1 MARNAPAKLPRSSRV
16 FPFRENRLIGI
27 GAIRYS
33 RLMPLRPVLAFAL
46 LGSLPLA
53 AAPTKEAVIDAMK
66 RASDA
71 FVEKAAVEGGFVY
84 YVTLEGRRLGEGEA
98 TATEIW
104 VQPPGTPAVGE
115 AFLDAHEATGD
126 AFFLT
131 AALNAGKA
139 LAYGQLESGGWRNS
153 IDFDSAGPRID
164 QYRNGKGKGK
174 NFSTLDDDITQ
185 SSLGFLFRLE
195 AAASGKEPAIRDAI
209 DYAWPRLLA
218 AQFANGGFPQGWTGP
233 VPDRPTVKASFPTYD
248 WRTEGRI
255 KEYWNEYTLND
266 GMALTM
272 TETLLRAHRFGQKTE
287 ALESLKRFGEFL
299 LLAQLPDP
307 QPAWAQQ
314 YGPDMHP
321 IWARAFEPPAVSG
334 RESEDAM
341 LALLRIAE
349 VTGDEKFLAPIVPA
363 VKYLE
368 SSLLPDGQLSR
379 YYEIGTNKPLYMQRN
394 GKAYELTNDD
404 ANLPDHY
411 GWKNPSR
418 LDRIKQAYRARL
430 AGRSVDELLAP
441 APVEATAVEEVIG
454 GMDPDGLWITT
465 HGTSEERLVGQP
477 KFAAGEKYLSSE
489 RFAENLR
496 LLSRFVKGLSR

>member
-1 MARNAPAKLPRSSRV
+1 MTSRILV
-16 FPFRENRLIGI
+16 SLG
-27 GAIRYS
+27 
-33 RLMPLRPVLAFAL
+33 VLTI
-46 LGSLPLA
+46 LPLH
-53 AAPTKEAVIDAMK
+53 AAPTREEIVATMK
-66 RASDA
+66 RAAAA
-71 FVEKAAVEGGFVY
+71 FVEKASVEGGFVY

-98 TATEIW
+98 TGTEIW

-115 AFLDAHEATGD
+115 AFLDAYEATGD
-126 AFFLT
+126 GSFIE
-131 AALNAGKA
+131 AALKAGKA

-153 IDFDSAGPRID
+153 IDFDPSGPRID

-174 NFSTLDDDITQ
+174 NFSTLDDNITQ
-185 SSLGFLFRLE
+185 SALGFLMRLDSLTKGSDPE
-195 AAASGKEPAIRDAI
+195 IRAAI
-209 DYAWPRLLA
+209 DHALPRLLA

-233 VPDRPTVKASFPTYD
+233 VADRPVVKASFPDYD

-272 TETLLRAHRFGQKTE
+272 TETLLRAHRLAGSAE
-287 ALESLKRFGEFL
+287 ALAALKRFGEFL

-368 SSLLPDGQLSR
+368 SSLLPDGQLAR
-379 YYEIGTNKPLYMQRN
+379 YYEIGTNRPLYMQRN
-394 GKAYELTNDD
+394 GKGYELTNDD
-404 ANLPDHY
+404 SNLPDHY
-411 GWKNPSR
+411 GWKNPTR
-418 LDRIKQAYRARL
+418 LDLIKNAYGARL
-430 AGRSVDELLAP
+430 AGRPLAEALEP
-441 APVEATAVEEVIG
+441 AAVEVAEVEKVIG
-454 GMDPDGLWITT
+454 AMDSSGLWM
-465 HGTSEERLVGQP
+465 TSHDGSDERLVGQP
-477 KFAAGEKYLSSE
+477 KFVVGEKYLSSE

-496 LLSRFVKGLSR
+496 VLSGYVKGLSR

>member
-1 MARNAPAKLPRSSRV
+1 MIPRTLV
-16 FPFRENRLIGI
+16 ALV
-27 GAIRYS
+27 A
-33 RLMPLRPVLAFAL
+33 LAT
-46 LGSLPLA
+46 LPLH
-53 AAPTKEAVIDAMK
+53 AAPTREEMVASMK
-66 RASDA
+66 RATVA
-71 FVEKAAVEGGFVY
+71 FVEKASVEGGFVY

-115 AFLDAHEATGD
+115 AFLDAYEATGD
-126 AFFLT
+126 GSFLE
-131 AALNAGKA
+131 AALKAGKA

-153 IDFDSAGPRID
+153 VDFDASGPRID
-164 QYRNGKGKGK
+164 QYRDGKGKGK

-185 SSLGFLFRLE
+185 SALGFLMRLD
-195 AAASGKEPAIRDAI
+195 SLSKGRDPDIRAAI
-209 DYAWPRLLA
+209 DHALPCLLA
-218 AQFANGGFPQGWTGP
+218 AQFPNGGFPQGWTGP
-233 VPDRPTVKASFPTYD
+233 VADRPAVKASFPDYD

-272 TETLLRAHRFGQKTE
+272 TETLLRAHRLAGRAE
-287 ALESLKRFGEFL
+287 ALEALKRFGEFL

-334 RESEDAM
+334 RESEDAL

-368 SSLLPDGQLSR
+368 SSLLPDGQLAR
-379 YYEIGTNKPLYMQRN
+379 YYEIGTNQPLYMQRN
-394 GKAYELTNDD
+394 GKGYELTNDD
-404 ANLPDHY
+404 SNLPDHY
-411 GWKNPSR
+411 GWKNPTR
-418 LDRIKQAYRARL
+418 LDLIKNAYLARM
-430 AGRSVDELLAP
+430 AGRPLAEVLDP
-441 APVEATAVEEVIG
+441 APVDAAMVEKVIG
-454 GMDPDGLWITT
+454 ELDSSGLWITS
-465 HGTSEERLVGQP
+465 HDGSEARLVGQP
-477 KFAAGEKYLSSE
+477 KFATGEKYLSSE

-496 LLSRFVKGLSR
+496 VLSGYVKGLTP

>member
-1 MARNAPAKLPRSSRV
+1 MTSRILV
-16 FPFRENRLIGI
+16 SLG
-27 GAIRYS
+27 
-33 RLMPLRPVLAFAL
+33 VLTI
-46 LGSLPLA
+46 LPLH
-53 AAPTKEAVIDAMK
+53 AAPTREEIVAAMK
-66 RASDA
+66 RATGA
-71 FVEKAAVEGGFVY
+71 FVEKASVEGGFVY

-126 AFFLT
+126 NYFLK
-131 AALNAGKA
+131 AALKAGKA

-153 IDFDSAGPRID
+153 IDFDASGPRID

-174 NFSTLDDDITQ
+174 NFSTLDDNITQ
-185 SSLGFLFRLE
+185 SALGFLMRLDSLSKGSDPE
-195 AAASGKEPAIRDAI
+195 ISAAI
-209 DYAWPRLLA
+209 DHALPRLLA

-233 VPDRPTVKASFPTYD
+233 VADRPVVKASFPDYD

-272 TETLLRAHRFGQKTE
+272 TETLLRAHRLAGRVE
-287 ALESLKRFGEFL
+287 ALDALKRFGEFL

-349 VTGDEKFLAPIVPA
+349 VSGDEKILAPIVPA

-368 SSLLPDGQLSR
+368 SSLLPDGQLAR

-394 GKAYELTNDD
+394 GKGYELTNDD
-404 ANLPDHY
+404 SNLPDHY
-411 GWKNPSR
+411 GWKNPTR
-418 LDRIKQAYRARL
+418 LDLIKNAYRAKM
-430 AGRSVDELLAP
+430 AGRPLAEVLDP
-441 APVEATAVEEVIG
+441 ASVEAVMVEKVIG
-454 GMDPDGLWITT
+454 EMDSSGLWITT
-465 HGTSEERLVGQP
+465 HDGSEERLVGQP

-496 LLSRFVKGLSR
+496 ILSGYLKVLSR

>member
-1 MARNAPAKLPRSSRV
+1 MLGAMLS
-16 FPFRENRLIGI
+16 RLILVV
-27 GAIRYS
+27 S
-33 RLMPLRPVLAFAL
+33 FF
-46 LGSLPLA
+46 GSLPLA
-53 AAPTKEAVIDAMK
+53 AAPTKEDLAAAMK
-66 RASDA
+66 RAATA

-84 YVTLEGRRLGEGEA
+84 YVTLDGRRLGEGGA

-126 AFFLT
+126 ALFLK
-131 AALNAGKA
+131 AALQAGNA
-139 LAYGQLESGGWRNS
+139 LVYGQLESGGWRNS
-153 IDFDSAGPRID
+153 IDFDPAGPRVD

-185 SSLGFLFRLE
+185 STLGFLFRLE
-195 AAASGKEPAIRDAI
+195 AAAPGKEPAIRDAI
-209 DYAWPRLLA
+209 DHAWPRLLA

-233 VPDRPTVKASFPTYD
+233 VPDRPVVKASFPTYD

-272 TETLLRAHRFGQKTE
+272 TETLLRAHRYGKKPE
-287 ALESLKRFGEFL
+287 ALEALKRFGEFL
-299 LLAQLPDP
+299 LLAQLPEP

-334 RESEDAM
+334 RESEDVM
-341 LALLRIAE
+341 IALLRIAE
-349 VTGDEKFLAPIVPA
+349 VTGDDRFLAPIVPA

-368 SSLLPDGQLSR
+368 SSLLPDGRLAR
-379 YYEIGTNKPLYMQRN
+379 YYEIGTNRPLYMQRN
-394 GKAYELTNDD
+394 GKVYELTNDD
-404 ANLPDHY
+404 SKLPDHY

-418 LDRIKQAYRARL
+418 LDRIKQAYRAKM
-430 AGRSVDELLAP
+430 AGKPVDEILAP
-441 APVEATAVEEVIG
+441 SAIGVAEVEKVLAELDG
-454 GMDPDGLWITT
+454 DGLWITT
-465 HGTSEERLVGQP
+465 HDGSEERLVGQP
-477 KFAAGEKYLSSE
+477 EFKEGERYLSSE

-496 LLSRFVKGLSR
+496 VLSGYLKGLSR

>member
-1 MARNAPAKLPRSSRV
+1 
-16 FPFRENRLIGI
+16 
-27 GAIRYS
+27 
-33 RLMPLRPVLAFAL
+33 MPLRPVLAFAL
-46 LGSLPLA
+46 LAPLPLA
-53 AAPTKEAVIDAMK
+53 AAPTKEEVIEAMK
-66 RASDA
+66 RATAA

-84 YVTLEGRRLGEGEA
+84 YVTLDGRRLGEGEA

-115 AFLDAHEATGD
+115 AFLDALEATGD
-126 AFFLT
+126 ESYLA
-131 AALNAGKA
+131 AALRAGKA

-153 IDFDSAGPRID
+153 IDFDPAGPRID
-164 QYRNGKGKGK
+164 QYRNGKGKGN

-185 SSLGFLFRLE
+185 AALGFLFRLE
-195 AAASGKEPAIRDAI
+195 AAAPGKEPAVRDAI
-209 DYAWPRLLA
+209 DHAWPRLLA

-233 VPDRPTVKASFPTYD
+233 VPDRPVVKASFPTYD

-255 KEYWNEYTLND
+255 KEFWNEYTLND

-272 TETLLRAHRFGQKTE
+272 TETLLRAHRFGQKPG
-287 ALESLKRFGEFL
+287 ALEALKRFGEFL

-341 LALLRIAE
+341 IALLRIAE
-349 VTGDEKFLAPIVPA
+349 ATGDDRFLAPIVPA

-368 SSLLPDGQLSR
+368 SSLLPDGRLAR
-379 YYEIGTNKPLYMQRN
+379 YYEIGTNRPLYMRRN

-411 GWKNPSR
+411 GWKNPAK
-418 LDRIKQAYRARL
+418 LDLIKSAYRARL
-430 AGRSVDELLAP
+430 AGRAVDEVLAP
-441 APVEATAVEEVIG
+441 APVGVAEVEGVIAA
-454 GMDPDGLWITT
+454 MDAGGLWITT
-465 HGTSEERLVGQP
+465 HGGSEERLVGQP
-477 KFAAGEKYLSSE
+477 KFAEGEPYLSSE
-489 RFAENLR
+489 RFAGNLR
-496 LLSRFVKGLSR
+496 ILAAYLKGLSR

>member
-1 MARNAPAKLPRSSRV
+1 MISRTLV
-16 FPFRENRLIGI
+16 TLV
-27 GAIRYS
+27 AS
-33 RLMPLRPVLAFAL
+33 AM
-46 LGSLPLA
+46 LPLH
-53 AAPTKEAVIDAMK
+53 AAPNREEVVASMK
-66 RASDA
+66 RATGA
-71 FVEKAAVEGGFVY
+71 FVEKASVEGGFVY
-84 YVTLEGRRLGEGEA
+84 YVTLDGRRLGEGEA

-115 AFLDAHEATGD
+115 AFLDAYEATGD
-126 AFFLT
+126 GSFLE
-131 AALNAGKA
+131 AALKAGKA

-153 IDFDSAGPRID
+153 IDFDPAGPRID

-174 NFSTLDDDITQ
+174 NFSTLDDNITQ
-185 SSLGFLFRLE
+185 SALGYLMRLDSLSKG
-195 AAASGKEPAIRDAI
+195 SDPDIRAAI
-209 DYAWPRLLA
+209 DHALPRLLA
-218 AQFANGGFPQGWTGP
+218 AQFENGGFPQGWTGP
-233 VPDRPTVKASFPTYD
+233 VADRPVVKASFPEYD

-272 TETLLRAHRFGQKTE
+272 TETLLRAHRLAGRAE
-287 ALESLKRFGEFL
+287 ALDALKHFGDFL

-368 SSLLPDGQLSR
+368 SSLLPDGQLAR
-379 YYEIGTNKPLYMQRN
+379 YYEIGTNQPLYMQRN
-394 GKAYELTNDD
+394 GKGYELTNDD
-404 ANLPDHY
+404 SNLPDHY
-411 GWKNPSR
+411 GWKNPTR
-418 LDRIKQAYRARL
+418 LDLIKNTYRAKM
-430 AGRSVDELLAP
+430 AGRPLAEVLDP
-441 APVEATAVEEVIG
+441 APVEATMVEKVIG
-454 GMDPDGLWITT
+454 EMDSSGLWITT
-465 HGTSEERLVGQP
+465 HDGSEERLVGQP
-477 KFAAGEKYLSSE
+477 KFAVGEKYLGSE

-496 LLSRFVKGLSR
+496 VLSGFVKGLTP

>member
-1 MARNAPAKLPRSSRV
+1 MISRILV
-16 FPFRENRLIGI
+16 TLVAL
-27 GAIRYS
+27 AI
-33 RLMPLRPVLAFAL
+33 
-46 LGSLPLA
+46 LPLHA
-53 AAPTKEAVIDAMK
+53 TPTREEVVGTMK
-66 RASDA
+66 RATGA
-71 FVEKAAVEGGFVY
+71 FVEKASVEGGFVY

-115 AFLDAHEATGD
+115 AFLNAYEATGD
-126 AFFLT
+126 GYFLE
-131 AALNAGKA
+131 AALKAGKA

-153 IDFDSAGPRID
+153 IDFDPSGPRID

-174 NFSTLDDDITQ
+174 NFSTLDDNITQ
-185 SSLGFLFRLE
+185 SALGFLMRLDSLTKGSDSE
-195 AAASGKEPAIRDAI
+195 IRAAI
-209 DYAWPRLLA
+209 DHALPRLLA

-233 VPDRPTVKASFPTYD
+233 VADRPVVKASFPEYD

-272 TETLLRAHRFGQKTE
+272 TETLLRAHRLAGHAE
-287 ALESLKRFGEFL
+287 ALEALKRFGEFL
-299 LLAQLPDP
+299 LLAQLADP

-368 SSLLPDGQLSR
+368 SSLLPDGQLAR

-394 GKAYELTNDD
+394 GKGYELTNDD
-404 ANLPDHY
+404 SNLPDHY
-411 GWKNPSR
+411 GWKNPTR
-418 LDRIKQAYRARL
+418 LDLIKNAYRARM
-430 AGRSVDELLAP
+430 AGRPLAEVLDP
-441 APVEATAVEEVIG
+441 APVEAATVAKLMGEL
-454 GMDPDGLWITT
+454 DSSGLWVTT
-465 HGTSEERLVGQP
+465 HDGSDERLVGQP

-496 LLSRFVKGLSR
+496 ALSGFLKGLTP

>member
-1 MARNAPAKLPRSSRV
+1 M
-16 FPFRENRLIGI
+16 
-27 GAIRYS
+27 
-33 RLMPLRPVLAFAL
+33 
-46 LGSLPLA
+46 LPLH
-53 AAPTKEAVIDAMK
+53 AAPNREEVVASMK
-66 RASDA
+66 RATGA
-71 FVEKAAVEGGFVY
+71 FVEKASVEGGFVY
-84 YVTLEGRRLGEGEA
+84 YVTLDGRRLGEGEA

-115 AFLDAHEATGD
+115 AFLDAYEATGD
-126 AFFLT
+126 GSFLE
-131 AALNAGKA
+131 AALKAGKA

-153 IDFDSAGPRID
+153 IDFDPAGPRID
-164 QYRNGKGKGK
+164 QYRNGNGKGK
-174 NFSTLDDDITQ
+174 NFSTLDDNITQ
-185 SSLGFLFRLE
+185 SALGYLMRLDSLSKG
-195 AAASGKEPAIRDAI
+195 SDPDIRAAI
-209 DYAWPRLLA
+209 DHALPRLLA
-218 AQFANGGFPQGWTGP
+218 AQFENGGFPQGWTGP
-233 VPDRPTVKASFPTYD
+233 VADRPVVKASFPEYD

-272 TETLLRAHRFGQKTE
+272 TETLLRAHRLAGRAE
-287 ALESLKRFGEFL
+287 ALDALKHFGDFL

-368 SSLLPDGQLSR
+368 SSLLPDGQLAR
-379 YYEIGTNKPLYMQRN
+379 YYEIGTNQPLYMQRN
-394 GKAYELTNDD
+394 GKGYELTNDD
-404 ANLPDHY
+404 SNLPDHY
-411 GWKNPSR
+411 GWKNPTR
-418 LDRIKQAYRARL
+418 LDLIKNTYRAKM
-430 AGRSVDELLAP
+430 AGRPLAEVLDP
-441 APVEATAVEEVIG
+441 APVEATMVEKVIG
-454 GMDPDGLWITT
+454 EMDSSGLWITT
-465 HGTSEERLVGQP
+465 HDGSEERLVGQP
-477 KFAAGEKYLSSE
+477 KFAVGEKYLGSE

-496 LLSRFVKGLSR
+496 VLSGFVKGLTP

>member
-1 MARNAPAKLPRSSRV
+1 M
-16 FPFRENRLIGI
+16 
-27 GAIRYS
+27 
-33 RLMPLRPVLAFAL
+33 
-46 LGSLPLA
+46 LPLH
-53 AAPTKEAVIDAMK
+53 AAPNREEVVASMK
-66 RASDA
+66 RATGA
-71 FVEKAAVEGGFVY
+71 FVEKASVEGGFVY
-84 YVTLEGRRLGEGEA
+84 YVTLDGRRLGEGEA

-115 AFLDAHEATGD
+115 AFLDAYEATGD
-126 AFFLT
+126 GSFLE
-131 AALNAGKA
+131 AALKAGKA

-153 IDFDSAGPRID
+153 IDFDPAGPRID

-174 NFSTLDDDITQ
+174 NFSTLDDNITQ
-185 SSLGFLFRLE
+185 SALGYLMRLDSLSKG
-195 AAASGKEPAIRDAI
+195 SDPDIRAAI
-209 DYAWPRLLA
+209 DHALPRLLA
-218 AQFANGGFPQGWTGP
+218 AQFENGGFPQGWTGP
-233 VPDRPTVKASFPTYD
+233 VADRPVVKASFPEYD

-272 TETLLRAHRFGQKTE
+272 TETLLRAHRLAGRAE
-287 ALESLKRFGEFL
+287 ALDALKHFGDFL

-368 SSLLPDGQLSR
+368 SSLLPDGQLAR
-379 YYEIGTNKPLYMQRN
+379 YYEIGTNQPLYLQRN
-394 GKAYELTNDD
+394 GKGYELTNDD
-404 ANLPDHY
+404 SNLPDHY
-411 GWKNPSR
+411 GWKNPTR
-418 LDRIKQAYRARL
+418 LDLIKNTYRAKM
-430 AGRSVDELLAP
+430 AGRPLAEVLDS
-441 APVEATAVEEVIG
+441 APVEATMVEKVIG
-454 GMDPDGLWITT
+454 EMDSSGLWITT
-465 HGTSEERLVGQP
+465 HDGSEERLVGQP
-477 KFAAGEKYLSSE
+477 KFAVGEKYLGSE

-496 LLSRFVKGLSR
+496 VLSGFVKGLTP